1 MADLAMTAGLGAAS
15 LAANYFLPGAG
26 LLVGPAAKLLGVGAR
41 RAPTISQARISGN
54 AFAQGC
60 VRFGVGSSQCPVGE
74 LQGWADR
81 SRTRY
86 PNAYAKIFAPLLA
99 GQQVQGGL
107 GYVQGLASRYLMK
120 RRGAAGF
127 ARAAQR
133 LGVRVPGGT
142 ARDSIPFGRTAGL
155 RL

>member
-26 LLVGPAAKLLGVGAR
+26 LLVGPAAKLFGVGVR

-86 PNAYAKIFAPLLA
+86 PNAYAQVFAPLLA
-99 GQQVQGGL
+99 RRPVQL
-107 GYVQGLASRYLMK
+107 GYLQNLATRYLAP
-120 RRGAAGF
+120 RARARGAA
-127 ARAAQR
+127 AAAQR
-133 LGVRVPGGT
+133 LGVTLPGVRSPGFRSLAAT
-142 ARDSIPFGRTAGL
+142 GL